1 MDEIRDI
8 VSKLEKMLV
17 KVSVDDDET
26 YCNISDAIELLNNI
40 KFQDHDGNKF

>member
-8 VSKLEKMLV
+8 ISKLENMLA
-17 KVSVDDDET
+17 KVSVDDDNT
-26 YCNISDAIELLNNI
+26 YCCLNDAIESLNNI